1 MSDKKRKLV
10 AIVFTDIA
18 GFSELSA
25 SDENR
30 AMELVNIQRELIQP
44 IIDSYDGTLHKE
56 IGDGFLLTFPTV
68 TAAVEFGIDFQRA
81 IKHHD
86 ELKVRIGIH
95 EGEVTVQEND
105 VFGDDVNVSARIEP
119 YSPVGGIAISEK
131 VKLEIGSLPEYQ
143 TEYIG
148 EPELKGISQPIKI
161 YCISSHGLPFPK
173 KSAREG
179 SVSEERKGFNF
190 NILSITGILLTIVGF
205 AFWAW
210 YGLAGVT
217 RGSDIDL
224 NLGIKKSIAI
234 LHFENL
240 TGNNDDDFFCSALT
254 EQVRG
259 SLSKLTRLDVA
270 SRLISKK
277 LKSKSVDTNN
287 KVYGDLDYYVEGTLS
302 RAADNRNIN
311 ISLIN
316 AKNHKVK
323 WSQRYTFTENE
334 IVQYKDTILN
344 NIALNLN
351 IDYEPVQ
358 LISQKG
364 ASKNSDEFK
373 LLGRGLFDFEHNNFS
388 AALSSFNSILDLH
401 SNNVE
406 AMFHKANTLVKLN
419 RADEAINIYN
429 NLLSLSKQHNHF
441 GSEWVLQKR
450 EGVESTMYAEFNA
463 F

>member
-105 VFGDDVNVSARIEP
+105 VFGDDVNVGARIEP

-161 YCISSHGLPFPK
+161 
-173 KSAREG
+173 
-179 SVSEERKGFNF
+179 
-190 NILSITGILLTIVGF
+190 
-205 AFWAW
+205 
-210 YGLAGVT
+210 
-217 RGSDIDL
+217 
-224 NLGIKKSIAI
+224 
-234 LHFENL
+234 
-240 TGNNDDDFFCSALT
+240 
-254 EQVRG
+254 
-259 SLSKLTRLDVA
+259 
-270 SRLISKK
+270 
-277 LKSKSVDTNN
+277 
-287 KVYGDLDYYVEGTLS
+287 
-302 RAADNRNIN
+302 
-311 ISLIN
+311 
-316 AKNHKVK
+316 
-323 WSQRYTFTENE
+323 
-334 IVQYKDTILN
+334 
-344 NIALNLN
+344 
-351 IDYEPVQ
+351 
-358 LISQKG
+358 
-364 ASKNSDEFK
+364 
-373 LLGRGLFDFEHNNFS
+373 
-388 AALSSFNSILDLH
+388 
-401 SNNVE
+401 
-406 AMFHKANTLVKLN
+406 
-419 RADEAINIYN
+419 
-429 NLLSLSKQHNHF
+429 
-441 GSEWVLQKR
+441 
-450 EGVESTMYAEFNA
+450 
-463 F
+463 